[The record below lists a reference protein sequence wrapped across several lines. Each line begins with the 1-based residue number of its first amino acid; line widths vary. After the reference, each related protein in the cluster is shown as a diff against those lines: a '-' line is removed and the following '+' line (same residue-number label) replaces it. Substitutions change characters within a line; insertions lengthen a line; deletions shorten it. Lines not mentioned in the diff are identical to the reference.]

1 MCLLV
6 GSPGSS
12 KDRYLFEYV
21 LWGQM
26 DDQLWYFL
34 KLASFQRQVN
44 VFDDY
49 VEEVYSLSDL
59 RAMLLGKGRSQF
71 SRSDCTDEVNS
82 ARYARILFLAGS
94 FNLALEE
101 LECADYLVEASMLA
115 LVLREL
121 GLISTKQRVL
131 SLLGEE
137 TVERQLLRE

>member
-49 VEEVYSLSDL
+49 VEVYSLSDL
-59 RAMLLGKGRSQF
+59 SAMLLGMGRSQF

-82 ARYARILFLAGS
+82 ARYARILFLTGS

-101 LECADYLVEASMLA
+101 LECADYLVEASMIA